1 MPRPPGWSNPP
12 ERSEGMIAIISFLAA
27 VSAVSAMQK
36 ALDSDAEWTMERRL
50 KGSTRTLVSSGT
62 VECRRNRGIVW
73 RVREPFESSVEMTTN
88 AMIFTDE
95 DGRRV
100 KPLAELPHYED
111 FRLAT
116 EAFAAGNTNAFDGAL
131 AVEEENF
138 ADGGWKVR
146 FTPTIAAMR
155 QLVKSVEV
163 TGAALPTNAVLDCGD
178 GGVSVIRF
186 KEKSGV
192 R

>member
-1 MPRPPGWSNPP
+1 
-12 ERSEGMIAIISFLAA
+12 MIALACILAA
-27 VSAVSAMQK
+27 VSAVSAMQR

-50 KGSTRTLVSSGT
+50 KGSARTLVSSGT

-88 AMIFTDE
+88 AMIFADE

-116 EAFAAGNTNAFDGAL
+116 EAFAAGNANAFDDAL
-131 AVEEENF
+131 AMEEESF
-138 ADGGWKVR
+138 ADGGWRVR
-146 FTPTIAAMR
+146 FTPRISAMR

-163 TGAALPTNAVLDCGD
+163 TGAALPTNVVLDCGD

-186 KEKSGV
+186 REKRGV